1 VPFVDPRAA
10 RRRALWCCLA
20 ASWLV
25 GLGGCSTLR
34 KAGDSVSQ
42 VFRGSPDKGGAG
54 SSAAGAKP
62 DAQGRSLLPAP
73 STSRSMAEVRLQ
85 AAKRLVAANPD
96 ITYMGQPP
104 DVLLAIPVIT
114 IELNGDG
121 SIRRLEVMRYP
132 GQARDTVDIAMQA
145 IRRAA
150 PFGDVSRLPKPWKF
164 NETFLFNDQRKFKPV
179 TLDQ

>member
-1 VPFVDPRAA
+1 VPFVDRRSGAA
-10 RRRALWCCLA
+10 RFLPLCLTLAALLSITACSTVRRATDG
-20 ASWLV
+20 V
-25 GLGGCSTLR
+25 G
-34 KAGDSVSQ
+34 D
-42 VFRGSPDKGGAG
+42 VFRGSTEKG
-54 SSAAGAKP
+54 SSGSAVKSDGS
-62 DAQGRSLLPAP
+62 GRTALPAP
-73 STSRSMAEVRLQ
+73 SPSRSMAEVRLQ
-85 AAKRLVAANPD
+85 AAKRLVDANPS
-96 ITYMGQPP
+96 ITYMGAPQ

-114 IELNGDG
+114 IELNSDG

-164 NETFLFNDQRKFKPV
+164 NETFLFNDQRKFKPM

>member
-1 VPFVDPRAA
+1 VPFVDRRSGAA
-10 RRRALWCCLA
+10 RFLPLCLTLA
-20 ASWLV
+20 AFLATT
-25 GLGGCSTLR
+25 GCSTVR
-34 KAGDSVSQ
+34 RATDGVGD
-42 VFRGSPDKGGAG
+42 VFRGSTEKG
-54 SSAAGAKP
+54 SSGGGAKP
-62 DAQGRSLLPAP
+62 DGTGRTALPAP
-73 STSRSMAEVRLQ
+73 SPSRSMAEVRLQ
-85 AAKRLVAANPD
+85 AAKRLVDANPG
-96 ITYMGQPP
+96 ITYMGTPQ

-114 IELNGDG
+114 IELNSDG

-164 NETFLFNDQRKFKPV
+164 NETFLFNDQRKFKPM